1 MGHRLPRELLEELRT
16 YLQHF
21 DATGHLG
28 ESQTVAEIK
37 SRLRVRIAEVEAELK
52 FAGGSSMPPE
62 SPPPHVNDHRY
73 NPPR

>member
-1 MGHRLPRELLEELRT
+1 MGHRLPRELLDELRT

-28 ESQTVAEIK
+28 ESETVAEIK
-37 SRLRVRIAEVEAELK
+37 HRLRVRITEVEAELK
-52 FAGGSSMPPE
+52 LAGNNSRFPE
-62 SPPPHVNDHRY
+62 SPPPHAKDHRY